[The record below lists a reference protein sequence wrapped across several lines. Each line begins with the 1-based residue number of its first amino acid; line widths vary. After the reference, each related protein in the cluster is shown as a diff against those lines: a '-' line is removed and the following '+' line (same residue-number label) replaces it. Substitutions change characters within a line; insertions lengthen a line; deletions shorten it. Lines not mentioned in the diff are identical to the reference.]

1 MSVAHGGR
9 SWCVI
14 KQLVDNLKDDTIR
27 GQMRCEVVSQIVHR
41 TVGRYRLNFTGSP
54 SDCDFR
60 DLVRLS
66 VCKKCAERMKSN
78 SDGTG
83 REVRAFRPA
92 IARQNSLDKVCSLN
106 IGCEISVVR
115 SRQGNTSRDKS
126 AAVVAAVD
134 N

>member
-1 MSVAHGGR
+1 MR
-9 SWCVI
+9 
-14 KQLVDNLKDDTIR
+14 QLR
-27 GQMRCEVVSQIVHR
+27 
-41 TVGRYRLNFTGSP
+41 P
-54 SDCDFR
+54 SDCEFR
-60 DLVRLS
+60 DVVRLS

-92 IARQNSLDKVCSLN
+92 IARQNSLDKGCSLN

-134 N
+134 NWAVDDVVGDLLATATTMMAVRAALARCIALGE